1 MSCNNLPPDSDIVGL
16 DSALGA
22 NFAYPPM
29 PIQIGDTSTTR
40 RIKLEW
46 SVSRY
51 NYHSVDGIR
60 VRLETSNAVDMP
72 SKIFA
77 YTLSPLV
84 AGETVR
90 TASFSHVCSPSDLN
104 DYPED
109 EPTPGVRPEW
119 FRLDYVDV
127 VLRARTEVH
136 AFIREAA
143 SDVYRLKTSLDLN
156 DRIYPAGEIWFGPE
170 PISSSSS
177 SSSSS
182 ST

>member
-1 MSCNNLPPDSDIVGL
+1 MSCNKLPSDRDIVNL
-16 DSALGA
+16 DTVLGA
-22 NFAYPPM
+22 DFANPPM
-29 PIQIGDTSTTR
+29 PIQIGDTSTAR

-60 VRLETSNAVDMP
+60 VRIETTNAVDMP
-72 SKIFA
+72 NKVFA
-77 YTLSPLV
+77 YSLSPLV

-90 TASFSHVCSPSDLN
+90 TGAFSHVCSPSDLA

-109 EPTPGVRPEW
+109 APTPGVRPEW
-119 FRLDYVDV
+119 FRLNYVDV
-127 VLRARTEVH
+127 VLRSRTEVH
-136 AFIREAA
+136 AFIRDVAD
-143 SDVYRLKTSLDLN
+143 DVYRLKTSLDLN

-170 PISSSSS
+170 PV

-182 ST
+182 STASNN